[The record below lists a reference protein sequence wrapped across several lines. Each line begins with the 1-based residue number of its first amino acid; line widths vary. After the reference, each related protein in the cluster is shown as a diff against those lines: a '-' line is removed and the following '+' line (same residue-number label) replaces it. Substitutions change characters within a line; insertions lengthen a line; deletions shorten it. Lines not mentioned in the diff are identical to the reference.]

1 MRDTPE
7 RHHNAADRTVKD
19 IRRKTR
25 KRYSSEDKI
34 RIVLAGLRGED
45 TIAELCRQEGIAQ
58 SQYYSWSKEFMEAG
72 RKRLAG
78 DTAREA
84 NMRMERSIFGKIA
97 KYMFILFNIIML
109 IALIFLSPSIDEFD
123 VSSPELYKN
132 EEKLSQFML
141 TGTLMYFLFF
151 VWAVGDL
158 ILGVWVLCTR
168 PKK

>member
-1 MRDTPE
+1 M
-7 RHHNAADRTVKD
+7 VQ
-19 IRRKTR
+19 
-25 KRYSSEDKI
+25 RYSPEDKI
-34 RIVLAGLRGED
+34 RIVLAGLSGED

-97 KYMFILFNIIML
+97 KYMFIFFNIIML

-151 VWAVGDL
+151 VWVVGDL

>member
-7 RHHNAADRTVKD
+7 RHRNAADRTVKD

-45 TIAELCRQEGIAQ
+45 TVADLCRQEGIAQ

-84 NMRMERSIFGKIA
+84 NTGEVQGLRREARDLKEVVA
-97 KYMFILFNIIML
+97 EQ
-109 IALIFLSPSIDEFD
+109 AL
-123 VSSPELYKN
+123 ELRLLK
-132 EEKLSQFML
+132 KSMI
-141 TGTLMYFLFF
+141 
-151 VWAVGDL
+151 GDGED
-158 ILGVWVLCTR
+158 IE
-168 PKK
+168 